1 MQEIMQM
8 VWENRNS
15 SLFGFR
21 RYYDML
27 SLRSNAEENVT
38 CLFLYH
44 EREMYLSA
52 YVLKD
57 LQGFMYLSSIISAK
71 SILRKEILT

>member
-1 MQEIMQM
+1 
-8 VWENRNS
+8 
-15 SLFGFR
+15 
-21 RYYDML
+21 ML
-27 SLRSNAEENVT
+27 SLCSNAEENVT

>member
-1 MQEIMQM
+1 
-8 VWENRNS
+8 
-15 SLFGFR
+15 
-21 RYYDML
+21 ML